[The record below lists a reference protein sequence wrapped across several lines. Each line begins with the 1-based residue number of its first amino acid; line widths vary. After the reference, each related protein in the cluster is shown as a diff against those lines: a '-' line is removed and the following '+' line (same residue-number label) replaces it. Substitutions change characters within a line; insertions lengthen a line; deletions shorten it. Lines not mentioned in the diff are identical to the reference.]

1 MSATPTS
8 VPPLDAVRSAL
19 DARGRELGA
28 VIELVPRS
36 AERAGSDARV
46 DPRQE
51 AEPGTFALDGV
62 AVAVKANIAVRST
75 AWSAG
80 IGARSH
86 LISADD
92 ATVVS
97 ALRSAGADIAAM
109 LNMAEAALGATTNN
123 VFFGIGRNPHDLTR
137 TCGGSSGGSGAVVG
151 SGLVSLALGTDTM
164 GSVRVPA
171 AYCGCVGFKPSNG
184 LLPTSGVVPLS
195 TVLDCVGP
203 LASDVA
209 TALAALRAMAAPAAA
224 GPWSAPASHRFQW
237 DRPASLPNRLIV
249 PTEVLTHDLEPEV
262 EEAFERVIDAL
273 RLDGV
278 EIVERPLGIDLARLR
293 RRGLVLCEAEGAAV
307 HAHLLAADPDGFSA
321 HVRSMFAFGG
331 SKTATELAA
340 ILQELLDMGVAIGNL
355 LTDADGFLTPTT
367 PQVAFTVDAPVPADQ
382 ADFTAFANVAGLPAV
397 SLPVPRHKGQMP
409 VGIQLVG
416 RRLADD
422 QLGANALAVE
432 SVLRTMS

>member
-1 MSATPTS
+1 
-8 VPPLDAVRSAL
+8 
-19 DARGRELGA
+19 
-28 VIELVPRS
+28 
-36 AERAGSDARV
+36 
-46 DPRQE
+46 
-51 AEPGTFALDGV
+51 
-62 AVAVKANIAVRST
+62 
-75 AWSAG
+75 
-80 IGARSH
+80 
-86 LISADD
+86 
-92 ATVVS
+92 
-97 ALRSAGADIAAM
+97 M

-123 VFFGIGRNPHDLTR
+123 VFFGIGRNPHDLNR

-184 LLPTSGVVPLS
+184 LLPTEGVVPLS

-237 DRPASLPNRLIV
+237 DRPASLPYRLIV

-273 RLDGV
+273 RLNGV

-307 HAHLLAADPDGFSA
+307 HAHLLAADPDGFSE

-340 ILQELLDMGVAIGNL
+340 ILQELLDVGVAIGNL

-416 RRLADD
+416 RRLMDD
-422 QLGANALAVE
+422 RLGANALAVE
-432 SVLRTMS
+432 SMLRTMS